1 VPYTPTLLKETLL
14 TFFGR
19 APGGLHQFLETA
31 DDESITTI
39 MRYFDEGFRYAREWM
54 ADMDANNLQQQLLG
68 KENLLETDFLWVVG
82 SRDISCPTSDTGWKV
97 REEEGEGGGGGGEC
111 G

>member
-1 VPYTPTLLKETLL
+1 MPYTPALLKDTLL

-19 APGGLHQFLETA
+19 APGGLHQFLATA
-31 DDESITTI
+31 DEESITTI

-54 ADMDANNLQQQLLG
+54 ADMDANNELQQQKG
-68 KENLLETDFLWVVG
+68 GENLLEVDFLWIVG

-97 REEEGEGGGGGGEC
+97 RSGWVE
-111 G
+111 